1 MKRAILLLVDG
12 LRPDVAEAEL
22 AAGRLPHL
30 AAMTSGGAVGRATT
44 AFPSTTGVAY
54 LPFLTGC
61 LPGRCNV
68 PSIRWLDRKRY
79 GGKWWRERNHLRSY
93 CGWQAG
99 HIDTD
104 IAPGARTLFE
114 LIPESLALFT
124 PITRGL
130 SAVRDP
136 TQRARRFWG
145 AMGHYLQWHQ
155 PGDDLVS
162 RRLVESID
170 QPWRFIF
177 AQFPAV
183 DGYTHQK
190 HPSAPRVLRALAR
203 VDATIGQ
210 LRARLTARGEAEST
224 LILLVS
230 DHGASLVHTHLD
242 LADWFRA
249 RDVRPLAHPT
259 LWTRNP
265 AVAVMVAGNGSA
277 MLYARP
283 DEPRLERW
291 PLPTLRSPGA
301 FGTDEDIVAALV
313 REDAVAFV
321 VAADGQGALVVVDR
335 DGEARLSLTGATLAY
350 QPLTSDPLGLGG
362 TVVGNAAE
370 WLRRT
375 HDSDWPDAAV
385 QLWDQFRSERTGDLV
400 VIAREG
406 WDFRDAFEVPE
417 HRSGHGSLHRAHMLI
432 PLWSN
437 MPLPPGPH
445 RSVDVFAHV
454 LHWLGEPLPSNCDT
468 AG

>member
-1 MKRAILLLVDG
+1 
-12 LRPDVAEAEL
+12 
-22 AAGRLPHL
+22 
-30 AAMTSGGAVGRATT
+30 MTSRGAVGRATT

-61 LPGRCNV
+61 FPGRCNV
-68 PSIRWLDRKRY
+68 PSIRWLDRQRY
-79 GGKWWRERNHLRSY
+79 RGNWWRERNHVRSY

-104 IAPGARTLFE
+104 IAPAARTLFE
-114 LIPESLALFT
+114 LIPDSLALFT

-130 SAVRDP
+130 SAGRDP

-145 AMGHYLQWHQ
+145 SMGHYLQWHQ

-162 RRLVESID
+162 RRLVQSID
-170 QPWRFIF
+170 QSWRFIF

-190 HPSAPRVLRALAR
+190 HPSAPRVLRALGR
-203 VDATIGQ
+203 VDAMVGK
-210 LRARLTARGEAEST
+210 LRARIAARGESDDT

-230 DHGASLVHTHLD
+230 DHGASPVHTHLD
-242 LADWFRA
+242 LAAWFRTHH
-249 RDVRPLAHPT
+249 VRPLAHPT

-265 AVAVMVAGNGSA
+265 GVAVMVAGNGSA

-283 DEPRLERW
+283 NEPRTERW
-291 PLPTLRSPGA
+291 PLQRLRAPGA
-301 FGTDEDIVAALV
+301 FGTDEDIIAALV
-313 REDAVAFV
+313 TEAGVAFA
-321 VAADGQGALVVVDR
+321 VAADAEGGLVVVDR
-335 DGEARLSLTGATLAY
+335 DGEARLTMTNGKLGY
-350 QPLTSDPLGLGG
+350 HPLTSDPLALGG
-362 TVVGNAAE
+362 TLVGNAAE
-370 WLRRT
+370 WLRWT
-375 HDSDWPDAAV
+375 HDGQWPDAAV
-385 QLWDQFRSERTGDLV
+385 QLWDQFRSGRTGDLV
-400 VIAREG
+400 VVAREG

-445 RSVDVFAHV
+445 RSVDVFAQV
-454 LHWLGEPLPSNCDT
+454 LDWLGESMPSNCD
-468 AG
+468 AAR